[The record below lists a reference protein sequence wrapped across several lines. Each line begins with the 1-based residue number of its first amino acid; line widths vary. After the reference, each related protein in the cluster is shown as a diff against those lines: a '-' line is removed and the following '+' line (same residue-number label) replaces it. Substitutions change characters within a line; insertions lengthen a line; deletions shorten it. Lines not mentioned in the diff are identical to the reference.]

1 MQGENVP
8 IDGFSK
14 PYWLRVKP
22 GDEYKPWKT
31 NIIMSTEP
39 LERLP
44 TCLGQDGAKIIC
56 GIESVLKD
64 KGVDMKMKNRHFFNR
79 GERFLRARFDVK
91 VILGAADIKFQLQSK
106 NGVVLNSDHDAIKV
120 RWEPPRR
127 VPKAEREDTPMYRD
141 VE

>member
-22 GDEYKPWKT
+22 GEEDKPWKT

-39 LERLP
+39 PERLP
-44 TCLGQDGAKIIC
+44 TCLDQDGAKIIC

-64 KGVDMKMKNRHFFNR
+64 KGVDMKMKNRHFFSR
-79 GERFLRARFDVK
+79 GEKFLRVRFDVK
-91 VILGAADIKFQLQSK
+91 VILGAADIRFQLQSK
-106 NGVVLNSDHDAIKV
+106 NGVVLSSDHDAIQVK
-120 RWEPPRR
+120 WDPPRQ
-127 VPKAEREDTPMYRD
+127 VSKAGGEDTPMYRD
-141 VE
+141 A